1 MMMVVFILQISPQSG
16 HFLGGTVVT
25 IYGSNLGVKFSDIEN
40 NVTVAGIACNAT
52 AKKEDYVPSKRFVE
66 QNEHF
71 L

>member
-1 MMMVVFILQISPQSG
+1 MMVVFILQISPQSG

-25 IYGSNLGVKFSDIEN
+25 IYGSNLGVEFSDIEN